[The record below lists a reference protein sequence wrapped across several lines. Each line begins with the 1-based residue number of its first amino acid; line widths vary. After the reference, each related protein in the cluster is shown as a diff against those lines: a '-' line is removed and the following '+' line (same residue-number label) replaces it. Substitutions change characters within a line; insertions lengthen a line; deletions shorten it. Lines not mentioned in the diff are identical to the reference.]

1 MIFTDADGL
10 TEFTEHQRTV
20 FCVFSGDGVNRLRG
34 YLNESSYIT
43 EGTMF
48 VDGEVDGDPDGQ
60 VAGMM
65 HATGLNDDD
74 DEMEEIDAADGSQYG
89 GEAGDG

>member
-1 MIFTDADGL
+1 
-10 TEFTEHQRTV
+10 
-20 FCVFSGDGVNRLRG
+20 
-34 YLNESSYIT
+34 
-43 EGTMF
+43 MF

-74 DEMEEIDAADGSQYG
+74 DEMEEIDVGDESQYG
-89 GEAGDG
+89 GEA